1 MTGNEPHHGAIDA
14 TAATA
19 SCAIAGS
26 AVGMIPAVI
35 ATGRFGYET
44 ILSVGVRAVAVA
56 TVLASLSGSIG
67 QHRAASGSRRRCVG

>member
-1 MTGNEPHHGAIDA
+1 
-14 TAATA
+14 
-19 SCAIAGS
+19 
-26 AVGMIPAVI
+26 MIPAVI